1 MTRKEQKE
9 ERKQKILM
17 TALTLFVERGYY
29 DTKITD
35 IAEAVPMSTGLMF
48 HYFESKEELLLE
60 LVKMGAA
67 GTKSANSK
75 GGADVPPE
83 IYLEKFLEQL
93 FSYAKEQPW
102 VFNMFVL
109 MGQVR
114 RNGMPEEARKVAMA
128 VNSIDFTA
136 ALIARGQMDGIL
148 KMVEEDRY
156 CIDISTQLMATE
168 AILNKVNKEILTA
181 HLKHC
186 LAHGYRYKGRASRI
200 RYIRYWPVQSLWFPV
215 CASYRP
221 TWSRAVAAFRHC
233 SYRGSG
239 YRDRVPLDSRPGSAQ
254 RELRWHH
261 YRLTADG
268 WGIVPSHKPL

>member
-67 GTKSANSK
+67 GTKSASSK
-75 GGADVPPE
+75 GIEGVPPE

-114 RNGMPEEARKVAMA
+114 RSGMPEEAREVALS
-128 VNSIDFTA
+128 VESIKDTA
-136 ALIARGQMDGIL
+136 ALIKKGQKSGVFRSGDATLLSRCFWASVQGVMEEMAMDKNMKAPDPKWIMSLLL
-148 KMVEEDRY
+148 K
-156 CIDISTQLMATE
+156 
-168 AILNKVNKEILTA
+168 
-181 HLKHC
+181 
-186 LAHGYRYKGRASRI
+186 
-200 RYIRYWPVQSLWFPV
+200 
-215 CASYRP
+215 
-221 TWSRAVAAFRHC
+221 
-233 SYRGSG
+233 
-239 YRDRVPLDSRPGSAQ
+239 
-254 RELRWHH
+254 
-261 YRLTADG
+261 
-268 WGIVPSHKPL
+268 